1 MKKFHSIPVLITV
14 SRDSGKVEEVQRGTV
29 AEDNFRKI
37 CQALTQSR
45 KEGADGSL
53 GVADT
58 GVCGR

>member
-14 SRDSGKVEEVQRGTV
+14 SRDSGKVAEVQRGTV

-53 GVADT
+53 GVADSIFST
-58 GVCGR
+58 R